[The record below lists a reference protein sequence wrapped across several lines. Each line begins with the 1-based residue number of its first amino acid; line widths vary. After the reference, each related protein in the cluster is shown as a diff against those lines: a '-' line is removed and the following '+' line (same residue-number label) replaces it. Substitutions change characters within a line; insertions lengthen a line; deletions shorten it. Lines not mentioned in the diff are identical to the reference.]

1 MKLFAHTPDNMRQLS
16 GTAYNLTLALARLG
30 TRQVEVVPLRLLPHT
45 ELASTRLMYMLR
57 HRSLRARSGFG
68 LSSEY
73 YSAAY
78 EKVAPPALQPDDL
91 FLSFHQLAPHQV
103 MRHAQAGRL
112 RAAAYIDMS
121 LREYLETYSSN
132 AAIPHRVVEDLLAQ
146 ERECMATYDKVFVFD
161 DIGRD
166 AIVREFD
173 LDPDKVIAVGRG
185 VNMDAAELAAVR
197 KNRKTRSQDNLQ
209 LLFLGKDAKRKGLFE
224 TIRAIDRLPSDLQG
238 KIILHVAGPANEEV
252 PSRAYI
258 RSHGF
263 LDREKDKNQ
272 IVELLSNCDL
282 GILLTEAEGG
292 VPSAILEYL
301 ACGIPAIITN
311 LPRVQTTLEQ
321 EAVTFVD
328 VNDREEGFLKVIR
341 DLLEQPDRVKVITR
355 DAEVRCDTFG
365 WSSVANRLLHAAC
378 ARRTA

>member
-1 MKLFAHTPDNMRQLS
+1 MKLFAHAPDNMRQLS
-16 GTAYNLTLALARLG
+16 GTAYNLTLALGCQASDR
-30 TRQVEVVPLRLLPHT
+30 VEVVPLRLLPHS
-45 ELASTRLMYMLR
+45 EFASARLAYMLR

-78 EKVAPPALQPDDL
+78 GKVSPHTFGPDDL
-91 FLSFHQLAPHQV
+91 FLSYHQVAPRQV

-132 AAIPHRVVEDLLAQ
+132 NSIPPHVVEDLLKQ
-146 ERECMATYDKVFVFD
+146 ERACMAIYDRIFVFD

-166 AIVREFD
+166 SIVREFD
-173 LDPDKVIAVGRG
+173 LNPEKVVVVGRG
-185 VNMDAAELAAVR
+185 VNMGADELAAVR
-197 KNRKTRSQDNLQ
+197 KNRETRSRRELQ
-209 LLFLGKDAKRKGLFE
+209 LLFLGKDAARKGLHE
-224 TIRAIDRLPSDLQG
+224 TVRAIDRLSSDLRG
-238 KIILHVAGPANEEV
+238 KLVLHVAGPAHDEV
-252 PSRAYI
+252 PDRTYI

-263 LDREKDKNQ
+263 LDREKDKDR
-272 IVELLSNCDL
+272 ILGLLSDCAV
-282 GILLTEAEGG
+282 GVLLTEAEGG

-311 LPRVQTTLEQ
+311 LPRIQTTLEQ

-328 VNDREEGFLKVIR
+328 VGNREEGFFKVLR
-341 DLLEQPDRVKVITR
+341 DLLEHPDQLAARTR
-355 DAEVRCDTFG
+355 AAEARRDTFG
-365 WSSVANRLLHAAC
+365 WSSVASRLLDAAST
-378 ARRTA
+378 RPTA